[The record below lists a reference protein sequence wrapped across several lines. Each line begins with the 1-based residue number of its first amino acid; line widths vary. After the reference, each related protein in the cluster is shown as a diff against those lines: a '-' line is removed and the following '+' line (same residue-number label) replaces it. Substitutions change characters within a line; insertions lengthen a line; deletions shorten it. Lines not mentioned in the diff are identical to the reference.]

1 MITTAHD
8 VSAAGGSPAG
18 THALPGRDAPQ
29 PALTVS
35 IVSHGQAHVVRPLL
49 AELRGL
55 AATTPIQLIVT
66 ENLPGSARALDAD
79 EVLAL
84 GAVFLQNPAPMG
96 FGANHNQAFSRC
108 TTPYFCVM
116 NPDIRLG
123 TDPFPALLNVLR
135 DRPGVVAPRVQSPDG
150 SVEDS
155 VRRVP
160 TVLRLARRAYFRLR
174 RRRLAPDYAVDGD
187 VAVDWAAGM
196 FLVFDAPVFR
206 SLGGFDESF
215 HLYCEDVDICLRAW
229 QAGGAVTRVGQ
240 VAVCHDARRDSHRR
254 LRYLAWHLESMARL
268 LSSKTYWK
276 FLLGRSG
283 NGRAPGV

>member
-1 MITTAHD
+1 
-8 VSAAGGSPAG
+8 
-18 THALPGRDAPQ
+18 
-29 PALTVS
+29 LTVS

-49 AELRGL
+49 GELKGL
-55 AATTPIQLIVT
+55 ASTTPIQLLVT
-66 ENLPGSARALDAD
+66 ENLPGSPG
-79 EVLAL
+79 AL
-84 GAVFLQNPAPMG
+84 GAEEVLGLGAVYLENRTPMG
-96 FGANHNQAFSRC
+96 FGANHNRAFSHC

-123 TDPFPALLNVLR
+123 ANPFPGLLNVLR
-135 DRPGVVAPRVQSPDG
+135 NRPGLVAPRVESPDG
-150 SVEDS
+150 TVEDS

-174 RRRLAPDYAVDGD
+174 RRRLAPDYPVDGD

-196 FLVFDAPVFR
+196 FLVFDAKVFR
-206 SLGGFDESF
+206 ALGGFDESF

-229 QAGGAVTRVGQ
+229 QAGGVVTRVGK

-268 LSSKTYWK
+268 LCSKTYWK
-276 FLLGRSG
+276 FLLGRHGSG
-283 NGRAPGV
+283 ITSGV